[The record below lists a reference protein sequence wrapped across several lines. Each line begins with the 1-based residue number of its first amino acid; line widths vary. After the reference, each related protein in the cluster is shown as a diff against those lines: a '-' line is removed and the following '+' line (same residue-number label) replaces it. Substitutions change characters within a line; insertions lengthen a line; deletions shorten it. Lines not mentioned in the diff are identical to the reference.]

1 MKTREIILFLLV
13 IAFFLRELSQL
24 RQKKWFVQWLSSIL
38 PKPKALQAPKI
49 RQMKPKS
56 EKDCP
61 YCQKEQTEQT
71 NEAGTKACLHAVIPW
86 SEMKKRKG
94 GRPKQSNTEGHACL
108 DPNCYYSGITDQ
120 TIHALVANG
129 SHGAREKIGDL
140 TCQACQAGF
149 SRRRNTPL
157 YRLKTP
163 SEVVEKV
170 MLLEAHGVETSVLE
184 EVYQVRESTI
194 RTWLTRGGEHGRKLH
209 DRFFRNLLLDHV
221 QLDELWGNVK
231 RSAAEVWVW
240 TATEA
245 KTKIIPVIQVG
256 ERSQA
261 MAYSVLHELKS
272 RLADGCLPIFSSDGL
287 KHYFYAITAH
297 FGFWHQPETA
307 KKPIWMVWPSLL
319 YGQVIKHHQRR
330 KLVKVEQRV
339 LCGEKADFVSRLKAL
354 GLTGV
359 INTSFVERLNLT
371 IREGVSKLA
380 RRTWG
385 LAQYTPELVEHL
397 FWWLAVYH
405 FVRYHEELRETL
417 SEPLLRKGRQT
428 PRKYRQRT
436 PAMAARVINRRWTVR
451 ELLSYPLL

>member
-1 MKTREIILFLLV
+1 MNIREIVLLLLL
-13 IAFFLRELSQL
+13 AALLLRELLQF
-24 RQKKWFVQWLSSIL
+24 RRKKWFIQWLSSIL
-38 PKPKALQAPKI
+38 PKPKTLESPKI

-61 YCQKEQTEQT
+61 LCQKERAIEIEPQT
-71 NEAGTKACLHAVIPW
+71 CPHSMIPW
-86 SEMKKRKG
+86 SAMKKGKG
-94 GRPKQSNTEGHACL
+94 GRPKQSLTDGHACL
-108 DPNCYYSGITDQ
+108 DPDCYYFGITDQ
-120 TIHALVANG
+120 AIHALVANG
-129 SHGAREKIGDL
+129 SHGTREKIGDL
-140 TCQACQAGF
+140 TCQAGF

-170 MLLEAHGVETSVLE
+170 MLLEAHGVETAVLQ
-184 EVYQVRESTI
+184 EVYRVRESTI
-194 RTWLTRGGEHGRKLH
+194 RTWLTRAGEHGRKLH
-209 DRFFRNLLLDHV
+209 DHFFRDLLLEHV
-221 QLDELWGNVK
+221 QLDELWGKVK

-297 FGFWHQPETA
+297 FGFWHQAEGA

-339 LCGEKADFVSRLKAL
+339 LCGEKTDFVSRLKAL
-354 GLTGV
+354 GLTGL

-417 SEPLLRKGRQT
+417 SAPLMRKGRQT

-436 PAMAARVINRRWTVR
+436 PAMAAGVINRRWTVR

>member
-1 MKTREIILFLLV
+1 MPLNTREIILLLLV
-13 IAFFLRELSQL
+13 VALFLWELLQL
-24 RQKKWFVQWLSSIL
+24 RRKKWFVQWLSSVL
-38 PKPKALQAPKI
+38 PKPKTLEAPKI

-61 YCQKEQTEQT
+61 LCQKEQANETEPQ
-71 NEAGTKACLHAVIPW
+71 ACPHTIIPW
-86 SEMKKRKG
+86 SEMKKDKG
-94 GRPKQSNTEGHACL
+94 GRPKQSITEGHACL
-108 DPNCYYSGITDQ
+108 EPECYYYGITDQ
-120 TIHALVANG
+120 TIHALVADG
-129 SHGAREKIGDL
+129 SHGKREKIGDL
-140 TCQACQAGF
+140 ICQACQAGF

-163 SEVVEKV
+163 SEVVQKI
-170 MLLEAHGVETSVLE
+170 MLLEAHGVETAVLE
-184 EVYQVRESTI
+184 GVYQVRESTI
-194 RTWLTRGGEHGRKLH
+194 RTWLARGGEHGRKLH
-209 DRFFRNLLLDHV
+209 DHFFRNLLLDHV
-221 QLDELWGNVK
+221 QLDELWGHVK
-231 RSAAEVWVW
+231 RSGEEVGVW
-240 TATEA
+240 TTTEA

-272 RLADGCLPIFSSDGL
+272 RLAEGCLPIFSSDGL
-287 KHYFYAITAH
+287 KHYFYASTAH
-297 FGFWHQPETA
+297 FGFWHQPEAA
-307 KKPIWMVWPSLL
+307 KKTIWMVWPSLL

-330 KLVKVEQRV
+330 KLLKVEQRV

-354 GLTGV
+354 GLTGI
-359 INTSFVERLNLT
+359 INTSFIERLNLT

-380 RRTWG
+380 RRTWS

-405 FVRYHEELRETL
+405 VVRYHEELRETL
-417 SEPLLRKGRQT
+417 AEPGRRKGRQT

-436 PAMAARVINRRWTVR
+436 PAVAAGIVSHRWTVR

>member
-1 MKTREIILFLLV
+1 LNTRETVLFLLL
-13 IAFFLRELSQL
+13 AALLLCELLQL
-24 RQKKWFVQWLSSIL
+24 RRKKWFVRWLSSL
-38 PKPKALQAPKI
+38 LSKPKVLETPKI

-61 YCQKEQTEQT
+61 LCQKEEE
-71 NEAGTKACLHAVIPW
+71 NEREPQACPDTLIPW
-86 SEMKKRKG
+86 SAMKKGKG
-94 GRPKQSNTEGHACL
+94 GRPKQSNTEGQACL
-108 DPNCYYSGITDQ
+108 EPDYYGITDQ
-120 TIHALVANG
+120 SIHALVADG
-129 SHGAREKIGDL
+129 SHGKREKSGDL
-140 TCQACQAGF
+140 VCQACKEGF

-170 MLLEAHGVETSVLE
+170 MFLEAHGVETAVLE

-194 RTWLTRGGEHGRKLH
+194 RTWLARSGEHGRQLH
-209 DRFFRNLLLDHV
+209 DHFFRNLLLDLV
-221 QLDELWGNVK
+221 QLDELWGHVK
-231 RSAAEVWVW
+231 RSGGEVWVW
-240 TATEA
+240 TTTEV
-245 KTKIIPVIQVG
+245 KTKIIPVLQVG
-256 ERSQA
+256 ERNQA
-261 MAYSVLHELKS
+261 MAYSILHELKS
-272 RLADGCLPIFSSDGL
+272 RLADGCVPIFSSDGL

-297 FGFWHQPETA
+297 FGFWHQPEGA

-339 LCGEKADFVSRLKAL
+339 LCGEKTDFVSRLKAL
-354 GLTGV
+354 GLTGI
-359 INTSFVERLNLT
+359 INTSFIERLNLT

-385 LAQYTPELVEHL
+385 LAQYTPELVDHL

-417 SEPLLRKGRQT
+417 AEPVRRKGRQT

-436 PAMAARVINRRWTVR
+436 PAVAAGLVSRRWTVR

>member
-1 MKTREIILFLLV
+1 
-13 IAFFLRELSQL
+13 
-24 RQKKWFVQWLSSIL
+24 
-38 PKPKALQAPKI
+38 
-49 RQMKPKS
+49 MKPES

-61 YCQKEQTEQT
+61 YCQKEQ
-71 NEAGTKACLHAVIPW
+71 AGDKSHAGVEVCSHTMIPW
-86 SEMKKRKG
+86 SEIKKGKG
-94 GRPKQSNTEGHACL
+94 GRPKRSNTEGHACL
-108 DPNCYYSGITDQ
+108 EPNCYYSGITDQ

-129 SHGAREKIGDL
+129 SHGTREKIGDL

-184 EVYQVRESTI
+184 KVYQVRESTI

-297 FGFWHQPETA
+297 FGFWHQGEGA
-307 KKPIWMVWPSLL
+307 KSPS
-319 YGQVIKHHQRR
+319 GW
-330 KLVKVEQRV
+330 
-339 LCGEKADFVSRLKAL
+339 S
-354 GLTGV
+354 GLH
-359 INTSFVERLNLT
+359 
-371 IREGVSKLA
+371 
-380 RRTWG
+380 
-385 LAQYTPELVEHL
+385 Y
-397 FWWLAVYH
+397 YM
-405 FVRYHEELRETL
+405 
-417 SEPLLRKGRQT
+417 GR
-428 PRKYRQRT
+428 
-436 PAMAARVINRRWTVR
+436 
-451 ELLSYPLL
+451 

>member
-1 MKTREIILFLLV
+1 MNTRETILFLLL
-13 IAFFLRELSQL
+13 AALLLRELAQL
-24 RQKKWFVQWLSSIL
+24 RRKKWFIQWLSALL
-38 PKPKALQAPKI
+38 PRPKALQTPQI

-61 YCQKEQTEQT
+61 YCQKEQTGDKR
-71 NEAGTKACLHAVIPW
+71 NAGGEACFHGIIPW
-86 SEMKKRKG
+86 SEMKKGKG
-94 GRPKQSNTEGHACL
+94 GRPKQSRTEGHACL
-108 DPNCYYSGITDQ
+108 DQDCYYYGITDQ

-129 SHGAREKIGDL
+129 AHGTRERIGDL
-140 TCQACQAGF
+140 TCQASQAGF
-149 SRRRNTPL
+149 SRRRNAPL

-163 SEVVEKV
+163 SQVVEKV
-170 MLLEAHGVETSVLE
+170 MFLEAHGVETAVLE

-194 RTWLTRGGEHGRKLH
+194 RIWLACGGEHGRKLH
-209 DRFFRNLLLDHV
+209 NHLFRNLLLDHV

-261 MAYSVLHELKS
+261 MAFSVLHELTS
-272 RLADGCLPIFSSDGL
+272 RLAAGCVPIFSSDGL
-287 KHYFYAITAH
+287 KDYFYAITAH

-307 KKPIWMVWPSLL
+307 KKPIWMAWPSLL

-339 LCGEKADFVSRLKAL
+339 LCGEKDDFVFRLKAL
-354 GLTGV
+354 RLTGL

-397 FWWLAVYH
+397 PTYPGRGGRVVIEPVETWLV
-405 FVRYHEELRETL
+405 VV
-417 SEPLLRKGRQT
+417 GR
-428 PRKYRQRT
+428 
-436 PAMAARVINRRWTVR
+436 
-451 ELLSYPLL
+451 

>member
-1 MKTREIILFLLV
+1 VAEKVVHPMAV
-13 IAFFLRELSQL
+13 GSPA
-24 RQKKWFVQWLSSIL
+24 
-38 PKPKALQAPKI
+38 QA
-49 RQMKPKS
+49 KS
-56 EKDCP
+56 ARNPENPAD
-61 YCQKEQTEQT
+61 
-71 NEAGTKACLHAVIPW
+71 EA
-86 SEMKKRKG
+86 KKRKGLPLLPERTGWGQKQCRGGSLFPRNNPLERDKGKG
-94 GRPKQSNTEGHACL
+94 GRPKCSNTEGHACL
-108 DPNCYYSGITDQ
+108 EPDCYYYGLTDQ

-129 SHGAREKIGDL
+129 SHGTREKIGDL

-149 SRRRNTPL
+149 SRRRNPPL

-163 SEVVEKV
+163 SETIEKV

-231 RSAAEVWVW
+231 RSGAETWVW
-240 TATEA
+240 TVTEV
-245 KTKIIPVIQVG
+245 KTKIVPVIQVG

-261 MAYSVLHELKS
+261 MAYRVLHELKS
-272 RLADGCLPIFSSDGL
+272 RLKDGCVPIFSSDGL

-297 FGFWHQPETA
+297 FGFWHQPEAA
-307 KKPIWMVWPSLL
+307 KKPIWIVWPSLL
-319 YGQVIKHHQRR
+319 YGQVIKHYQRR

-359 INTSFVERLNLT
+359 INTSFIERLNLT

-417 SEPLLRKGRQT
+417 VEPVRRKGGQT
-428 PRKYRQRT
+428 PRIYRQRT
-436 PAMAARVINRRWTVR
+436 PAMAARVISRRWTVR